1 MNKNDQD
8 IITDVDIS
16 DETDKNSF
24 EEPNLNNDIMF
35 YHDNILH
42 KHDEKLIDKEII
54 DKKVK
59 KLYDN
64 FHSEEYQNYLKILN
78 LIPKKFMKKNYQ
90 VKYKGNEIEIYMI
103 LKSGQLKELHKIKG
117 PKYVDII
124 ERLDE
129 LEKVIVVERKNL
141 LNKYNTLLIADN
153 VLPLDKNQFVED
165 KKIFMEHLHEYYAYK
180 KFYMDINNLY
190 DIERKRIILFK
201 LVKDKHQTNDINT
214 DSLEGDDYMIRHTTI
229 NKINEHKLN
238 KLNLYNNIVK
248 NLKLQDGQKIDK
260 DQMDNIE
267 EEIRDYLN
275 MKKETENNRLIDLEI
290 KITNNMVKY
299 GILERPSI
307 TYVDKLI

>member
-8 IITDVDIS
+8 MITDVDIS

>member
-201 LVKDKHQTNDINT
+201 LVKDLIKNF
-214 DSLEGDDYMIRHTTI
+214 SLLF
-229 NKINEHKLN
+229 K
-238 KLNLYNNIVK
+238 K
-248 NLKLQDGQKIDK
+248 NLLYILKI
-260 DQMDNIE
+260 IFF
-267 EEIRDYLN
+267 
-275 MKKETENNRLIDLEI
+275 I
-290 KITNNMVKY
+290 KNNMINFY
-299 GILERPSI
+299 H
-307 TYVDKLI
+307 YD